1 MRVFERCV
9 SHCKDVIVF
18 KRKPNALKWSVLRIW
33 IMLEW
38 KFKKC
43 SCRAER
49 TVKGLVLEREGIYST
64 LPTLIFYMNTLV
76 CILFFFFFFS
86 FRYSKHRFKC
96 FCNLSPNHRKG
107 SNCDYCIIWKITH
120 TFLHTHA
127 KHAFSSILF
136 FFVLI
141 CCECCTT
148 ASKCRKKQGGCF

>member
-1 MRVFERCV
+1 MRLTTHAAPGCPGLSSRYRTVWNKLLLLFWRQLLWECLKDV
-9 SHCKDVIVF
+9 SHCEDVIVF

-76 CILFFFFFFS
+76 CILSFFS
-86 FRYSKHRFKC
+86 FRYSKQRFKC

-107 SNCDYCIIWKITH
+107 SNCDYCIIWKIPG
-120 TFLHTHA
+120 
-127 KHAFSSILF
+127 K
-136 FFVLI
+136 
-141 CCECCTT
+141 
-148 ASKCRKKQGGCF
+148 

>member
-1 MRVFERCV
+1 MRLTTHAAPGCPGLSSRYRTVWNKLLLLFWRQLLWECLKDV

-76 CILFFFFFFS
+76 CILFFFFFFRS
-86 FRYSKHRFKC
+86 GIV
-96 FCNLSPNHRKG
+96 NTGLSVFVTWVR
-107 SNCDYCIIWKITH
+107 ITEKAV
-120 TFLHTHA
+120 TV
-127 KHAFSSILF
+127 I
-136 FFVLI
+136 
-141 CCECCTT
+141 T
-148 ASKCRKKQGGCF
+148 A